1 MLEELALGIATA
13 VFLFCSFLLNGSRPE
28 RAEPDIQPAAIEAA
42 AQTDFSLIGCW
53 ESHTWVYEFAPGG
66 VLYCRSRDRQPL
78 SDGARDRGTRMRY
91 EESGGQLTVHTEIG
105 GQRRTITLPLE
116 VLGGR
121 AMRLG
126 ELTLYK
132 TD

>member
-28 RAEPDIQPAAIEAA
+28 RVEPEIQPAVLEAA
-42 AQTDFSLIGCW
+42 AEKDFRLIGCW

-66 VLYCRSRDRQPL
+66 ILYCRPRERQPL

-91 EESGGQLTVHTEIG
+91 ERSSGHLTVYAEIS
-105 GQRRTITLPLE
+105 GQRRTLTMPLE
-116 VLGGR
+116 VLGER